1 MKPASPLTDIPD
13 RVAFAAAG
21 PTVAAGAAAAAL
33 PVPVEALGLAARG
46 GDYLEMAK
54 PRMNALVVVTTAV
67 GFYMAVRGGWAAEYW
82 APFLHTLVG
91 TALTAAGASVLN
103 QYVERDLDGKMPRT
117 ANRPLPA
124 GRVAPVEALALGV
137 TLGVAGV
144 LYLAGLVNPLAATLA
159 AVTLGTYVFL
169 YTPLKTRTT
178 LCTVVGAVPGAIPPM
193 IGWAAAEGALGPGAW
208 ALFSILF
215 FWQLPHF
222 LAIAILYRDDYAAG
236 GMRMLPVI
244 DPDLS
249 FTGRQIVLWALALV
263 PVSLFPA
270 VVGMTGA
277 TYFVAAAF
285 LGVAFLAFS
294 VKCGLSGSRTDAR
307 RLFLASILYLPALL
321 GVMMIG
327 RN

>member
-1 MKPASPLTDIPD
+1 MKPASPLSDIPD
-13 RVAFAAAG
+13 VAFAAAG
-21 PTVAAGAAAAAL
+21 ASVGAGAL
-33 PVPVEALGLAARG
+33 PAPAVATGAGLTARW
-46 GDYLEMAK
+46 GDYLELTK

-67 GFYMAVRGGWAAEYW
+67 GFYMATRGGLVADWAL
-82 APFLHTLVG
+82 FLHTVLG

-103 QYVERDLDGKMPRT
+103 QYVERDLDAKMPRT

-124 GRVAPVEALALGV
+124 GRVTPVEALSLGAALG
-137 TLGVAGV
+137 TGGV
-144 LYLAGLVNPLAATLA
+144 LYLTTLVNPLAATLA

-193 IGWAAAEGALGPGAW
+193 IGWAAADGALGPGAW

-222 LAIAILYRDDYAAG
+222 LAIAILYRDDYARG

-244 DPDLS
+244 DDPGLS
-249 FTGRQIVLWALALV
+249 FTGRQIVLWALALI

-277 TYFVAAAF
+277 TYFVAAAL
-285 LGVAFLAFS
+285 LGVGFLWFA
-294 VKCGLSGSRTDAR
+294 VRCALSGARADAR

-321 GVMMIG
+321 GVMMLG
-327 RN
+327 RF